1 MAREVLNGDNLMDE
15 QNALVFGSMHIT
27 KASLDRGVM
36 RWAATNSDTDP
47 DLYDERM
54 SLELYKDFIAR
65 IENEEELPE
74 EFKSAACSDYW
85 CGGMPYLSIS
95 HYPDLNGKAVPGEP
109 LELFVD
115 GQKLK
120 AKGVLFDSP
129 LGHSVWRSLKED
141 KHKNPEEKIRIS
153 IGFLDLAHK
162 HGDNGKVWVRES
174 LHSICPECLH
184 GVKNKVYVKG
194 YLVHLALT
202 RVPVNRRTEMV
213 LEEKADMAKKTR
225 KEDAESIVPPELVE
239 EIETLA
245 RVSVGK
251 SDAMVEM
258 SEGENATVESTEA
271 ITDGKMLTEEDLL
284 NAKKLEASTE
294 TPAVEKSE
302 DDAMNKVVDEP
313 IAVMENMPYGGA
325 TSMKDAEKHMAA
337 MNEMMFVMDAWSVF
351 SNVAWNIFQRD
362 DVKNKKEMLS
372 GAVDEFRNLLAAKAM
387 VVFADLAP
395 KEAVLSE
402 TQEHEL
408 KPAID
413 ALLEN
418 IDNSLMLEAD
428 VNGKL
433 ASINPT
439 LQELGGKILEYVTA
453 KSQAVKNPVPEDKNK
468 DTLLAELKSIVQPL
482 QEAIANLQGEVG
494 IIKSQANAARVE
506 TKPRIPQPKTFTS
519 AVFKTV
525 DADKPKPGSLR
536 DIVNKSVG
544 L

>member
-1 MAREVLNGDNLMDE
+1 MDE

-36 RWAATNSDTDP
+36 KWAATNSDTSP

-54 SLELYKDFIAR
+54 SLELYKDFIAH

-74 EFKSAACSDYW
+74 EFKDAACSDYW

-162 HGDNGKVWVRES
+162 HGDSGKVWVRES
-174 LHSICPECLH
+174 LRSICPECLH
-184 GVKNKVYVKG
+184 GIKNKVYVKG

-225 KEDAESIVPPELVE
+225 KEDAESIVPPDLVE

-245 RVSVGK
+245 RVSINK

-258 SEGENATVESTEA
+258 SEGEKPEVPEA
-271 ITDGKMLTEEDLL
+271 VAEPEIEVP
-284 NAKKLEASTE
+284 AEASATE

-313 IAVMENMPYGGA
+313 IAVMDNMPYGGA

-362 DVKNKKEMLS
+362 DVKNKKEVLT

-395 KEAVLSE
+395 KEAEL
-402 TQEHEL
+402 QEHEL

-413 ALLEN
+413 ALLSN

-453 KSQAVKNPVPEDKNK
+453 KSQVVENPVPEDKNK

-494 IIKSQANAARVE
+494 IMKSQASAARVE

-519 AVFKTV
+519 SVFKTV
-525 DADKPKPGSLR
+525 EAERPKPGSLR